1 MSSIFNISE
10 SIVSQK
16 GSGAHIIA
24 GILILVIGLAIGQS
38 MDSALVSYISISIG
52 IAVIISAFLMII
64 KQYERAIILRLGK
77 YQGQVG
83 PGVKSRIP
91 FVDSILVVDVREKVR
106 EFKAE
111 RMLTKDNVPVT
122 IDAILRYKIIEE
134 RARDAIL
141 NVENFNEIIQQVSQ
155 TTLRNNIGSS
165 VFQDILSRREE
176 VNQHIKSVIAN
187 EAANWGIEVTGV
199 EIRQVIIPQ
208 ELEAAMSME
217 AQAEREK
224 NARVKYGESEV
235 QVAQQFEQASK
246 VYEKNPVAYAL
257 RQSNMLYESIKVQG
271 NTIVMVP
278 SATLNSMGF
287 GNLALTMAYLESTKK
302 AAKSSLEE
310 KDKP

>member
-1 MSSIFNISE
+1 MSSTFNISE

-16 GSGAHIIA
+16 GSGAHIFA

-38 MDSALVSYISISIG
+38 MDSALVSYISIAIG

-64 KQYERAIILRLGK
+64 RQYERAIILRLGK

-278 SATLNSMGF
+278 SETLNSMGF